1 MIQSSFSRAAE
12 IKDTDNKTSIST
24 TSPKPAETKIKNKK
38 AKKAKEK
45 IRLNVSKLKMIK
57 DTKYVLRIYNCKK
70 KYTVTFSSS
79 DKNIASFSYRS
90 SKNKK
95 AKLVANNIGN
105 AVITVT
111 VKNKRR
117 VLARLKC
124 HIYVCPQAVSS
135 KFPKQTFVLSVG
147 QSQIIQPIIKPNTSA
162 ERPTYISSNPEV
174 ATVNSKGKVT
184 AVSEGKTEIT
194 AVLSTG
200 QSASCIVTVTEEKEP
215 EPSPYPNTTHTIS
228 ELPVS

>member
-12 IKDTDNKTSIST
+12 TKNTDNKTSTSI
-24 TSPKPAETKIKNKK
+24 TSPKSAETKVKNTK
-38 AKKAKEK
+38 AKTTKEK
-45 IRLNVSKLKMIK
+45 IRLNVSKLTMIK
-57 DTKYVLRIYNCKK
+57 DTKYVLRVYNCKK
-70 KYTVTFSSS
+70 KYTVSFSTS
-79 DKNIASFSYRS
+79 DKNTVSFSYRS

-95 AKLVANNIGN
+95 AKLVANNIGS

-117 VLARLKC
+117 VITRLKC
-124 HIYVCPQAVSS
+124 QIRICPQAVSS

-162 ERPTYISSNPEV
+162 EKPTYISSNPEV

-184 AVSEGKTEIT
+184 AISEGKTEIT

-200 QSASCIVTVTEEKEP
+200 QSASCVVTVMGEKEP
-215 EPSPYPNTTHTIS
+215 EPSPSPNAIHTVS